1 MNFRYYLF
9 ILFFICS
16 CAITDIDIEEKKVNH
31 GLSLS
36 TYYYIVENQMEIN
49 LNINIKYQDLV
60 FKKNEDFF
68 SSEIILHVKVLD
80 DDGNIVYSHA
90 SNEEVS
96 VQYYDETISNEVS
109 NFNYDFLLPIGNYDI
124 YLSIDDYENHKSW
137 NLVDQIEFDSE
148 KFISDIEFLYSDN
161 RKLHRI
167 YENELFQELDTIW
180 VRYQIR
186 DDEFGKDSIYF
197 QIKSS
202 DYIKNENSKD
212 EKNLNQF
219 LQTEKYQIH
228 QIPINISEIKSNY
241 IIANI
246 MYKEQIKSKEL
257 KLFKIKKQDI
267 DYYRLIGP
275 MEYVLSIEEYID
287 YTDLDTLEKINFTE
301 KYWKDKYNKNL
312 LNEFYDRIIY
322 ADNSFS
328 LFLEKGW
335 NSDRGKIYIT
345 YGKPANV
352 SYDFNDSGEFEIWT
366 YKNRRFV
373 FINRY
378 GIFELYNEFN

>member
-1 MNFRYYLF
+1 
-9 ILFFICS
+9 
-16 CAITDIDIEEKKVNH
+16 
-31 GLSLS
+31 
-36 TYYYIVENQMEIN
+36 
-49 LNINIKYQDLV
+49 
-60 FKKNEDFF
+60 
-68 SSEIILHVKVLD
+68 
-80 DDGNIVYSHA
+80 
-90 SNEEVS
+90 
-96 VQYYDETISNEVS
+96 
-109 NFNYDFLLPIGNYDI
+109 
-124 YLSIDDYENHKSW
+124 
-137 NLVDQIEFDSE
+137 
-148 KFISDIEFLYSDN
+148 
-161 RKLHRI
+161 
-167 YENELFQELDTIW
+167 FQELDTIW

-186 DDEFGKDSIYF
+186 DDKFGKDSIYF

-202 DYIKNENSKD
+202 DYIKDENSKD
-212 EKNLNQF
+212 EENLNQF

-301 KYWKDKYNKNL
+301 KYWEDKYNKNL

-345 YGKPANV
+345 YGKPLNV

>member
-16 CAITDIDIEEKKVNH
+16 CAINDIDIEEKKVNH

-36 TYYYIVENQMEIN
+36 TYYYIIGNQMEIN

-109 NFNYDFLLPIGNYDI
+109 NFNYEFLLPIGNYDI

-167 YENELFQELDTIW
+167 YDNELFQELDTIW

-186 DDEFGKDSIYF
+186 DDKFGKDSIYF

-212 EKNLNQF
+212 EENLNQF

-228 QIPINISEIKSNY
+228 QIPINISEIKF
-241 IIANI
+241 IK
-246 MYKEQIKSKEL
+246 YK
-257 KLFKIKKQDI
+257 KK
-267 DYYRLIGP
+267 
-275 MEYVLSIEEYID
+275 
-287 YTDLDTLEKINFTE
+287 
-301 KYWKDKYNKNL
+301 
-312 LNEFYDRIIY
+312 
-322 ADNSFS
+322 
-328 LFLEKGW
+328 
-335 NSDRGKIYIT
+335 
-345 YGKPANV
+345 
-352 SYDFNDSGEFEIWT
+352 
-366 YKNRRFV
+366 
-373 FINRY
+373 
-378 GIFELYNEFN
+378 